1 VHPVVRCDDEGA
13 GAVKFLAPQWLWLFA
28 AVGALLLLYVLLQ
41 WRRKRY
47 AVRFSNTALLGSLAP
62 KRPGWRRHVAFTLLL
77 LSLASL
83 TVAMS
88 RPSRQVKVPRD
99 RATVMLVIDV
109 SFSMD
114 ASDVQPTR
122 LKAAQAA
129 AKEFAGMLPSSINLG
144 LESFSGTTSIDAKP
158 TTNRTPVKQ
167 AIDRL
172 HTAASTATGDA
183 IFAALD
189 ALHSFQQEIPS
200 NSDKA
205 PPERIV
211 MLSDGART
219 LGRSVDSAI
228 QAAKQAKVPISTI
241 AFGTPNGEV
250 DIEGNRSSVPVDT
263 DTMKQ
268 IASGTGG
275 SYHAAASEGELHDI
289 YKNLG
294 SQIGYVKRP
303 HEVTTWA
310 IGIGLILAFTAVG
323 ASLFWTN
330 RLL

>member
-1 VHPVVRCDDEGA
+1 MIHLLSPG
-13 GAVKFLAPQWLWLFA
+13 WLWLLF

-41 WRRKRY
+41 LRRKRY

-62 KRPGWRRHVAFTLLL
+62 RRPGWRRHVAFGLLL
-77 LSLASL
+77 LALASL
-83 TVAMS
+83 TVAMA
-88 RPSRQVKVPRD
+88 RPSREVKVPRD
-99 RATVMLVIDV
+99 RATVMMVIDV

-114 ASDVQPTR
+114 ATDVSPTR

-129 AKEFAGMLPSSINLG
+129 GKEFADLLPSSINLG

-158 TTNRTPVKQ
+158 TTNRTQVVN
-167 AIDRL
+167 AIGRL

-189 ALHSFQQEIPS
+189 ALQTFQQEIPGGKT
-200 NSDKA
+200 NA

-219 LGRSVDSAI
+219 LGRPVDSAI
-228 QAAKQAKVPISTI
+228 TAAKAAKVPISTI

-263 DTMKQ
+263 ATMKQ
-268 IASGTGG
+268 IAAGTGG
-275 SYHAAASEGELHDI
+275 SYHSAASEQELRDI
-289 YKNLG
+289 YKDLG
-294 SQIGYVKRP
+294 SQIGFVKKPR
-303 HEVTTWA
+303 EVTTWA
-310 IGIGLILAFTAVG
+310 IGFGLILAFAAAG

>member
-1 VHPVVRCDDEGA
+1 M
-13 GAVKFLAPQWLWLFA
+13 KFLAPQWLWLLA

-47 AVRFSNTALLGSLAP
+47 AVRFSNTALLGSLVP
-62 KRPGWRRHVAFTLLL
+62 KRPGWRRHVAFTMLLL
-77 LSLASL
+77 ALASL

-99 RATVMLVIDV
+99 RATVMMVIDV

-114 ASDVQPTR
+114 ANDVAPTR

-129 AKEFAGMLPSSINLG
+129 AKEFAGMLPKSINLG

-158 TTNRTPVKQ
+158 STNRTPVKQ

-200 NSDKA
+200 DNGKA

-275 SYHAAASEGELHDI
+275 TYHAAASEQELHDI

-303 HEVTTWA
+303 REVTTWA
-310 IGIGLILAFTAVG
+310 IGVGLILAFSAAG

>member
-1 VHPVVRCDDEGA
+1 MT
-13 GAVKFLAPQWLWLFA
+13 KFLAPQWLWLFV

-47 AVRFSNTALLGSLAP
+47 AVRFTNTALLGSLAP
-62 KRPGWRRHVAFTLLL
+62 KRPGWRRHLAFGLLL
-77 LSLASL
+77 LALASL
-83 TVAMS
+83 TVAMG
-88 RPSRQVKVPRD
+88 RPSREVKVPRD
-99 RATVMLVIDV
+99 RATVMMVIDV

-114 ASDVQPTR
+114 ATDVSPTR
-122 LKAAQAA
+122 LKAAQVA
-129 AKEFAGMLPSSINLG
+129 AKEFAGLLPTSINLG

-158 TTNRTPVKQ
+158 STNRAQVTR

-183 IFAALD
+183 IFAALSS
-189 ALHSFQQEIPS
+189 LQSFQQEIPGA
-200 NSDKA
+200 DKSSA

-219 LGRSVDSAI
+219 LGRPVDSAVA
-228 QAAKQAKVPISTI
+228 AAKAAKVPISTI

-268 IASGTGG
+268 IAAGTGG
-275 SYHAAASEGELHDI
+275 SYHAAASEQELRDI

-294 SQIGYVKRP
+294 SQIGYVKKPR
-303 HEVTTWA
+303 EVTTWA
-310 IGIGLILAFTAVG
+310 IGVGLVLAFAAAG
-323 ASLFWTN
+323 ASLLWTN